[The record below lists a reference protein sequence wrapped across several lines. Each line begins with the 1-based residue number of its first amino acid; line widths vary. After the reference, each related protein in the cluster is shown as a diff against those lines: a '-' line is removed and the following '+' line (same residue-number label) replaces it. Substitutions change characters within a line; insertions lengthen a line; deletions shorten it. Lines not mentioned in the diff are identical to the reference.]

1 MKDNAATNE
10 VKDMIFIWLS
20 FPVSLLFKLC
30 DSLALK
36 RRWEKIKIKF
46 KKYIYHSNE
55 KDNWNV
61 NIKQD

>member
-20 FPVSLLFKLC
+20 FPVSLLFKFS

-36 RRWEKIKIKF
+36 RRCIVRKNKNKIKKNI
-46 KKYIYHSNE
+46 YIIVMKRTTE
-55 KDNWNV
+55 T
-61 NIKQD
+61 